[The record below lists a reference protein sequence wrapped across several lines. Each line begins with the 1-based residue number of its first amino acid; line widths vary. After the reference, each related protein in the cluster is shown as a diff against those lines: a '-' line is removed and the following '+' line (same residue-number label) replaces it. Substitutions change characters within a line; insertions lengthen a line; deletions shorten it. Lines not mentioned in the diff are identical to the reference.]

1 MPLTYRT
8 IWISDVHLGNPACR
22 ADDLYRFLQ
31 QVEADNLFLV
41 GDLVDLER
49 MKVRPWFPD
58 AHRRVLSRLIE
69 RSMDATNVVFI
80 PGNHDH
86 DLRKMTGRRIFGIPI
101 ENEAV
106 HETLDGRRFLVMHG
120 DALDAE
126 VRRGTNLDA
135 FGAAAYALMLRLD
148 VLVNDFRHRM
158 GHDHLS
164 ISSKIKTRIAR
175 AQAYISRFEQ
185 VAAGYASRRGFD
197 GIVCGHIHRPRV
209 CEIDGV
215 TYANDGDWVEHRTA
229 LAERKDGSLELLS
242 FGRDAIGVE
251 SFDSLSPLAA

>member
-41 GDLVDLER
+41 GDIVDLER
-49 MKVRPWFPD
+49 MKV
-58 AHRRVLSRLIE
+58 
-69 RSMDATNVVFI
+69 DATNVVFI